1 VTGRKPRGRGV
12 GVRHEPRHP
21 VRGLEDRTTEE
32 LRDPG
37 LVYASVDMRG
47 WIDCE
52 ERAAVL
58 GLPATL
64 CDGLCY
70 CPHAATEKQRS
81 RRLAELLDDL
91 GEAA

>member
-1 VTGRKPRGRGV
+1 M
-12 GVRHEPRHP
+12 RHEPRHV

-32 LRDPG
+32 LCDPG

-58 GLPATL
+58 GLPATF

-70 CPHAATEKQRS
+70 CPHAASEKQRR
-81 RRLAELLDDL
+81 RRLVELLDDL
-91 GEAA
+91 GDAA